1 MPPIL
6 LDGGM
11 GTALWQ
17 RSARRSLPCL
27 LNTEEPELV
36 FSLHREFRFAGA
48 QILLSNTFCAHA
60 QALPKDGPSPEEVV
74 TAGVSLAKQAAG
86 NGAVALS
93 MGPPFSPLS
102 PEELPEL
109 YASPLAAGVRA
120 GADLI
125 LFETFTDARLLAAA
139 VTFARSFGVPVFASL
154 TFSKNRKT
162 PAGQTPEEALSLLL
176 PDPPDAVGI
185 NCSDGSASALPLIR
199 RFREQ
204 TDLPLLF
211 KPNTGLSDASLSPEA
226 FAEALLPAASFV
238 SYLGGC
244 CGASPAHIKALHDRL
259 SRLPEK

>member
-27 LNTEEPELV
+27 LNMEEPELV
-36 FSLHREFRFAGA
+36 FSLHREFRSAGA

-154 TFSKNRKT
+154 TFSKN
-162 PAGQTPEEALSLLL
+162 GQTPEEALSLLL

>member
-36 FSLHREFRFAGA
+36 FSLHREFRSAGA

-109 YASPLAAGVRA
+109 WNIFKGDMSIVGPRPLC
-120 GADLI
+120 
-125 LFETFTDARLLAAA
+125 
-139 VTFARSFGVPVFASL
+139 RS
-154 TFSKNRKT
+154 
-162 PAGQTPEEALSLLL
+162 
-176 PDPPDAVGI
+176 
-185 NCSDGSASALPLIR
+185 GSYPL
-199 RFREQ
+199 
-204 TDLPLLF
+204 
-211 KPNTGLSDASLSPEA
+211 
-226 FAEALLPAASFV
+226 
-238 SYLGGC
+238 
-244 CGASPAHIKALHDRL
+244 
-259 SRLPEK
+259 